1 MTLELNQV
9 TPQVKAMGRALAEQ
23 KPERTEALQLARTL
37 LHQFSSEFDALHDR
51 IKRAEQVQQTQRFG
65 WVGAAPT
72 AEAIAASQ
80 PLPACPDQLT
90 VIASDG
96 SQIMPDQHA
105 IFPYYLINVGSFTY
119 RHGSNRKP
127 DPYNPPPLLNFE
139 PFDERGQ
146 LISPAEINVQRDLA
160 ELEVLIDRVQQ
171 LDDNAWPV
179 ITLLDRQLAL
189 RVIDL
194 PFEHQEDR
202 QKQYIAL
209 LDTIRQTGAL
219 VAGYVDRP
227 RSTFVLAL
235 LQLAVL
241 EVAAITEERL
251 RLTPFRGLTDL
262 DLFDGLAPGE
272 RSAVF
277 KLTAKGLAK
286 YDDAGHG
293 VHFFYLNVSANQS
306 PPVLARVELPV
317 WLAADP
323 AAIDLLHA
331 AIVRQARISG
341 GYPYVLARADE
352 LAVISSEERAA
363 VELMIAV
370 EMRRRGLTPELSAKQ
385 QHKNLFRFSRR
396 RF

>member
-9 TPQVKAMGRALAEQ
+9 TPQVKAMGRSLAELIPAQ
-23 KPERTEALQLARTL
+23 SEALKLARTRL
-37 LHQFSSEFDALHDR
+37 RQFSAEFEALHDR
-51 IKRAEQVQQTQRFG
+51 IRQAEQVQQTQRFG

-72 AEAIAASQ
+72 AEAIAERY
-80 PLPACPDQLT
+80 PLPTGPAELT

-105 IFPYYLINVGSFTY
+105 IFPYYLINIGSITY
-119 RHGSNRKP
+119 RHGSLRKP
-127 DPYNPPPLLNFE
+127 DTYNPPPMLNFE
-139 PFDERGQ
+139 PFDEQGQ

-160 ELEVLIDRVQQ
+160 ELAVLIDRLQQ
-171 LDDNAWPV
+171 LEANARPV

-194 PFEHQEDR
+194 PFEQQETR
-202 QKQYIAL
+202 QNEYIAL
-209 LDTIRQTGAL
+209 LDTVRQNGAL

-235 LQLAVL
+235 LQLAGL
-241 EVAAITEERL
+241 EVAAITEEKL
-251 RLTPFRGLTDL
+251 RSAPFRGLTDI
-262 DLFDGLAPGE
+262 DLFDDLGPGE

-277 KLTAKGLAK
+277 RLTAKGLAK
-286 YDDAGHG
+286 YDYAGHG
-293 VHFFYLNVSANQS
+293 VHFFYLNVSRDQT
-306 PPVLARVELPV
+306 PPVLARVEIPA
-317 WLAADP
+317 WLAADS
-323 AAIDLLHA
+323 AGLDLLHA
-331 AIVRQARISG
+331 AIVRQARIIG

-370 EMRRRGLTPELSAKQ
+370 EMRRQGLTPALSAKQ
-385 QHKNLFRFSRR
+385 QHKNWFRFSRR